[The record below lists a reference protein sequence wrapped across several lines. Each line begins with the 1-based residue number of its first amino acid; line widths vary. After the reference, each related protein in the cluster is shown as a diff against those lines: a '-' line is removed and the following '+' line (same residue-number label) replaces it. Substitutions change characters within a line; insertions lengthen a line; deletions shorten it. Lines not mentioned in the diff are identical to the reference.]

1 MRLVMGIAGKVG
13 APRAASAEARQTGAS
28 TCAQSREGGE
38 VEGPIPILNPLD
50 TSTGWNEFKLALAIV
65 ACNVMAE
72 TPKPQPVTLQK
83 GTRAAAAKAG
93 GTLAS
98 ST

>member
-1 MRLVMGIAGKVG
+1 MG
-13 APRAASAEARQTGAS
+13 
-28 TCAQSREGGE
+28 
-38 VEGPIPILNPLD
+38 

-72 TPKPQPVTLQK
+72 TPKPQQVTLQK